1 MADVNTFIDAI
12 GKDVSATVVPQIEH
26 LAEGINAKA
35 HADYGPRVSAF
46 ANQLVKDIITDQSAT
61 IRDFVTA
68 LIQELAQKY
77 RPELVGELHTRI
89 VQDGLE
95 VTGQGVR
102 LDLKRRDTGASVT
115 SLDVPVSLKIKVDPL
130 TVSLQ
135 KTTIKLDVVK

>member
-1 MADVNTFIDAI
+1 MADVNGFIDAI

-26 LAEGINAKA
+26 LAQGINATV
-35 HADYGPRVSAF
+35 H
-46 ANQLVKDIITDQSAT
+46 
-61 IRDFVTA
+61 DFVTT
-68 LIQELAQKY
+68 LIQQLSQRY
-77 RPELVGELHTRI
+77 QPELVGELHTRI

-95 VTGQGVR
+95 ITGQGVK

-130 TVSLQ
+130 TISLQ